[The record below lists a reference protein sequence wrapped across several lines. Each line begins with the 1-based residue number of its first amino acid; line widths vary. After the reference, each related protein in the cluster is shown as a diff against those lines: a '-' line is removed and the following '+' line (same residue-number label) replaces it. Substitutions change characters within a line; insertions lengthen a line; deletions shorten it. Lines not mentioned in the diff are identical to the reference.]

1 MRKVFRFL
9 FGNWFARGYLLLV
22 AIFAV
27 LSFAAGRFAGEDTS
41 FAAGFF
47 LLLVTVPWSL
57 LMPSPVD
64 LPSGWLG
71 EVIFFGGLAVSAL
84 LNAAVISLV
93 VHAVRGRI
101 RDRA

>member
-1 MRKVFRFL
+1 MRRALDFL
-9 FGNWFARGYLLLV
+9 VGNWFARAYLLLV

-27 LSFAAGRFAGEDTS
+27 VSLAAGRFGGEEAS

-47 LLLVTVPWSL
+47 LILLTVPWSL

-71 EVIFFGGLAVSAL
+71 EVIFYGGLAVSAL
-84 LNAAVISLV
+84 INMAMISLV
-93 VHAVRGRI
+93 VHAVRRRI
-101 RDRA
+101 RSRA

>member
-1 MRKVFRFL
+1 MRRALGFL
-9 FGNWFARGYLLLV
+9 FGNWFARAYLLLV

-27 LSFAAGRFAGEDTS
+27 LSVAAGRFRGEDAS
-41 FAAGFF
+41 FAASLVLI
-47 LLLVTVPWSL
+47 LLTVPWSL
-57 LMPSPVD
+57 LMPSSAD

>member
-9 FGNWFARGYLLLV
+9 FGNWFARAYLLLV

-27 LSFAAGRFAGEDTS
+27 LSFAAARFAGEETS

-47 LLLVTVPWSL
+47 LILVTVPWSL

-64 LPSGWLG
+64 LPSGWFG
-71 EVIFFGGLAVSAL
+71 EVILFGGLAVSAL

-93 VHAVRGRI
+93 VHAVRHLTRS
-101 RDRA
+101 RA

>member
-1 MRKVFRFL
+1 MRRALGFL
-9 FGNWFARGYLLLV
+9 FGNWFARAYLLLV

-27 LSFAAGRFAGEDTS
+27 VSFAAGRFGGEEAS
-41 FAAGFF
+41 FAASFF
-47 LLLVTVPWSL
+47 LILLTVPWSL
-57 LMPSPVD
+57 LMPSPAD

-84 LNAAVISLV
+84 INAAVISLV
-93 VHAVRGRI
+93 VHAVRRLI

>member
-9 FGNWFARGYLLLV
+9 FGNWFARGSLLLV

-27 LSFAAGRFAGEDTS
+27 LSFAGEDTS

-71 EVIFFGGLAVSAL
+71 EVILVGGLAVSAL
-84 LNAAVISLV
+84 LNAAVISFV
-93 VHAVRGRI
+93 VPAVRR
-101 RDRA
+101 

>member
-1 MRKVFRFL
+1 L
-9 FGNWFARGYLLLV
+9 GNWFARAYLLLV

-41 FAAGFF
+41 FAAGF
-47 LLLVTVPWSL
+47 LLILVTVPWSL
-57 LMPSPVD
+57 LIPSPVD

-71 EVIFFGGLAVSAL
+71 EVILIGGLAVGAL

-93 VHAVRGRI
+93 VHAVRHRT
-101 RDRA
+101 RSRA

>member
-1 MRKVFRFL
+1 MRRVTGFL
-9 FGNWFARGYLLLV
+9 FGNWFARAYLLLV

-27 LSFAAGRFAGEDTS
+27 VSLAAGRFGGEEAS

-47 LLLVTVPWSL
+47 LILLTVPWSL

-71 EVIFFGGLAVSAL
+71 EVIFYGGLAVSAL
-84 LNAAVISLV
+84 INMAMISLV
-93 VHAVRGRI
+93 VHAVRRRI
-101 RDRA
+101 RSRA